1 MSRPPLRA
9 TAARP
14 QRSVIGSLIA
24 AGLAG
29 RLIRRFGTLRTNAY
43 GSVALAA
50 ALAVAAS
57 SGDVWWFAA
66 ALLVAGAVDAVVG
79 ETNADVAVIGTCSAQ
94 PGFGLTST
102 SYDDAQVKRAC
113 LASGA
118 RWILVTTADKLTRT
132 STFRFGE
139 PADLT
144 HLVTTADAER
154 ETLAPF
160 RAEGV
165 EVHLVEAPPPVT

>member
-1 MSRPPLRA
+1 M
-9 TAARP
+9 
-14 QRSVIGSLIA
+14 
-24 AGLAG
+24 
-29 RLIRRFGTLRTNAY
+29 
-43 GSVALAA
+43 
-50 ALAVAAS
+50 
-57 SGDVWWFAA
+57 WWFAA

-118 RWILVTTADKLTRT
+118 RRILVTTADKLTRT
-132 STFRFGE
+132 STFRYGE